1 MWYVCIYNGILLNHK
16 KEQDNAICKD
26 TDGPRDHTA
35 WSQTQK
41 TNIIMLPLIC
51 GILKKTSVT
60 GLAKKFI
67 EVFPLHHMEKLEWTF
82 WPTQYKWT
90 YLWNRNRLTDVEN
103 KLMVPKGGSGGEE

>member
-67 EVFPLHHMEKLEWTF
+67 EVFSITSYGKTRMDFLANPIQMNLFMK
-82 WPTQYKWT
+82 QK
-90 YLWNRNRLTDVEN
+90 
-103 KLMVPKGGSGGEE
+103 